1 MVESLCREH
10 TRQVGQ
16 LKRVLDDVVH
26 LYCVLVV
33 LELTE
38 QAVLLAQSPDA
49 GVRVVPSVLALAVK
63 LLAALRQVVQVVL
76 DGRGAGVAAGP
87 GLGLPRVLHQ
97 EAVPALNVRDVGE
110 DRWNITFY

>member
-10 TRQVGQ
+10 SCQVGQ

-26 LYCVLVV
+26 LYRVLVV

-38 QAVLLAQSPDA
+38 QAVLLAQGPDA
-49 GVRVVPSVLALAVK
+49 GVRVVPRVLALAVK

-97 EAVPALNVRDVGE
+97 EAVPALDVRDVGE